1 MSADDVPYSD
11 DVRVDAEC
19 SMSTACCTRVPRGVR
34 AVRGVRGEEGPG
46 NPRGE
51 VGVGSPR
58 AVPGVRGERGE
69 IGEANACLPRDLLFP
84 KAISL

>member
-34 AVRGVRGEEGPG
+34 GVRGVRGEEGPG
-46 NPRGE
+46 SPRGE

>member
-19 SMSTACCTRVPRGVR
+19 SMSTACCSRVPRG
-34 AVRGVRGEEGPG
+34 VRGVRGEEGPC